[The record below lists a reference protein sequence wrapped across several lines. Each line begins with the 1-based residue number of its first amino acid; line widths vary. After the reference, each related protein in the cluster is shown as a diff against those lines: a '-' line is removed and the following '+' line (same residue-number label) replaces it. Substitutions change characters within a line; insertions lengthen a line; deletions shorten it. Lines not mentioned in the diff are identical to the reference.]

1 MFLDDFPDKVI
12 RMSDKKL
19 FLLDGMALIYRAH
32 FALSAVKPI
41 INSKG
46 VNTSAAFGFANTLI
60 DLLKTREPSHMAVV
74 FDTSAPTERH
84 ILYPE
89 YKAQREE
96 MPEDLSLAIPV
107 VKSLIGAFNIP
118 VITLDG
124 YEADDIIGTL
134 SRQAEKEG
142 YDTYMVTPDKDFAQ
156 LVDEHTFIYKPGRQG
171 GVVEIMGVPEVKAK
185 WGIEKP
191 EQVIDILG
199 LWGDASDNI
208 PGVPGIGEKT
218 AQKLIAEFGSMEE
231 LLENTE
237 KLKGKQK
244 ENLETFRDQALLSK
258 KLATINCQVPLGT
271 TPKDLIRGEINE
283 SALKALF
290 IDLEF
295 NAMGKRIF
303 GAEFT
308 AGYGAKAKEQK
319 SDVRGQKS
327 EENFSLSNED
337 PAAEEGS
344 EVSAE
349 KSETADEIVADLKTI
364 SDIPHCY
371 RHLTTN
377 DEIKA
382 LIREMAGLDCFCFD
396 TETSS
401 LDAKETQL
409 LGMSFS
415 WKMRE
420 GFFVSFSREALEAKA
435 QIDLFSPLFED
446 AGRILIGHNL
456 KFDLAVLS
464 AQGIGVKGKLFD
476 TMIAHALIEPDKR
489 HGMDFLSQVYLG
501 YRPVSI
507 TTLIGSKEEGNQR
520 SMLEADP
527 EAMAEYAA
535 EDADVTWQLY
545 GILLPLLKEHGQEKV
560 FFDVEMPLI
569 PALVAMEQE
578 GISIDLFA
586 LEEFSGQL
594 AIEMEKAE
602 AEVYQLAGHEFN
614 LKSPKQLGV
623 VLFDELKLVE
633 KPKKT
638 KTGQYATDEQM
649 LATLAPQHKIVE
661 RLLDHREAS
670 KLKSTYVDALPNSVS
685 KKTGRIHTSFA
696 QAATSTG
703 RLASANPNL
712 QNIPIRTE
720 LGKEIRKAFV
730 ARDDRHLLL
739 SADYSQIE
747 LRVLAAV
754 SKDEGMIDAFKKGID
769 IHRATAARVF
779 GVEVEEVTDD
789 MRRKAKMVN
798 FGISYGISAF
808 GLSQRLNI
816 PRGEAAEIID
826 NYFAQFS
833 GIRSYMDNTI
843 AFCKKHGYVETLTGR
858 RRYLRDINSANRNV
872 QMGAER
878 NAINMPIQGT
888 SADMIKI
895 AMGRIELAIRNQRLK
910 SRMLLQVHDELVFEL
925 LKEEEGELRK
935 LVEDEMKN
943 ALPELNKAVPIEV
956 ESGVGRNWLLAH

>member
-1 MFLDDFPDKVI
+1 
-12 RMSDKKL
+12 
-19 FLLDGMALIYRAH
+19 
-32 FALSAVKPI
+32 
-41 INSKG
+41 
-46 VNTSAAFGFANTLI
+46 
-60 DLLKTREPSHMAVV
+60 
-74 FDTSAPTERH
+74 
-84 ILYPE
+84 
-89 YKAQREE
+89 
-96 MPEDLSLAIPV
+96 
-107 VKSLIGAFNIP
+107 
-118 VITLDG
+118 
-124 YEADDIIGTL
+124 
-134 SRQAEKEG
+134 
-142 YDTYMVTPDKDFAQ
+142 
-156 LVDEHTFIYKPGRQG
+156 
-171 GVVEIMGVPEVKAK
+171 
-185 WGIEKP
+185 
-191 EQVIDILG
+191 
-199 LWGDASDNI
+199 
-208 PGVPGIGEKT
+208 
-218 AQKLIAEFGSMEE
+218 
-231 LLENTE
+231 
-237 KLKGKQK
+237 
-244 ENLETFRDQALLSK
+244 
-258 KLATINCQVPLGT
+258 
-271 TPKDLIRGEINE
+271 
-283 SALKALF
+283 
-290 IDLEF
+290 
-295 NAMGKRIF
+295 
-303 GAEFT
+303 
-308 AGYGAKAKEQK
+308 
-319 SDVRGQKS
+319 
-327 EENFSLSNED
+327 
-337 PAAEEGS
+337 
-344 EVSAE
+344 
-349 KSETADEIVADLKTI
+349 
-364 SDIPHCY
+364 
-371 RHLTTN
+371 
-377 DEIKA
+377 
-382 LIREMAGLDCFCFD
+382 
-396 TETSS
+396 
-401 LDAKETQL
+401 
-409 LGMSFS
+409 
-415 WKMRE
+415 
-420 GFFVSFSREALEAKA
+420 
-435 QIDLFSPLFED
+435 
-446 AGRILIGHNL
+446 
-456 KFDLAVLS
+456 
-464 AQGIGVKGKLFD
+464 
-476 TMIAHALIEPDKR
+476 
-489 HGMDFLSQVYLG
+489 
-501 YRPVSI
+501 
-507 TTLIGSKEEGNQR
+507 
-520 SMLEADP
+520 
-527 EAMAEYAA
+527 
-535 EDADVTWQLY
+535 
-545 GILLPLLKEHGQEKV
+545 
-560 FFDVEMPLI
+560 
-569 PALVAMEQE
+569 
-578 GISIDLFA
+578 
-586 LEEFSGQL
+586 
-594 AIEMEKAE
+594 
-602 AEVYQLAGHEFN
+602 
-614 LKSPKQLGV
+614 
-623 VLFDELKLVE
+623 VE